1 MADEK
6 PVNYQEKIA
15 GQQALVDK
23 LVADYAE
30 KPSPELEIEIR
41 RRRDTLLHLKNL
53 AKPDAKG
60 RAQAAESAAR
70 AAALSKAI
78 TQPLA

>member
-1 MADEK
+1 MADDK

-23 LVADYAE
+23 LVADYAA
-30 KPSPELEIEIR
+30 KPTPELAFEIK

-53 AKPDAKG
+53 AKPDAKS
-60 RAQAAESAAR
+60 RAQAAAAAAR
-70 AAALSKAI
+70 ASALSKAI
-78 TQPLA
+78 TQPLT